1 MKKTYEKPVLAT
13 EQFDMEDVI
22 TASTLDTVNTNG
34 TGNGA
39 SITTWETPCMGLG
52 WQ

>member
-22 TASTLDTVNTNG
+22 TASALDTVKTNG
-34 TGNGA
+34 TGDDA
-39 SITTWETPCMGLG
+39 SITTWETPRMGLG